1 MCVCVRVHSV
11 GSAGTVIALLACCV
25 IMLEQLQYM
34 QPDIDH
40 MSAGF
45 IEEEAN
51 VTCMSF
57 GRCIWCREESVA
69 VPACDEQGE

>member
-1 MCVCVRVHSV
+1 MHSV

-25 IMLEQLQYM
+25 IMLQQFQYM

-51 VTCMSF
+51 MKYISF
-57 GRCIWCREESVA
+57 GHRVWCREESVA
-69 VPACDEQGE
+69 VPVCDEQGD

>member
-1 MCVCVRVHSV
+1 VCVCVHSV
-11 GSAGTVIALLACCV
+11 GSAATVIALLACSV
-25 IMLEQLQYM
+25 IMLEQFQYM

-51 VTCMSF
+51 VTCMSY
-57 GRCIWCREESVA
+57 RHCI
-69 VPACDEQGE
+69 

>member
-1 MCVCVRVHSV
+1 
-11 GSAGTVIALLACCV
+11 
-25 IMLEQLQYM
+25 MLEQFQYM
-34 QPDIDH
+34 QRDIDH

-57 GRCIWCREESVA
+57 GHCIWRREESVA
-69 VPACDEQGE
+69 VQGD